1 MFVRLSDDMGVCV
14 CHPLYQIKTYVN
26 ILDTLAIVTVYIQD
40 LIFNFIYIHIYI
52 YRLDTRFYSLV

>member
-52 YRLDTRFYSLV
+52 YTD